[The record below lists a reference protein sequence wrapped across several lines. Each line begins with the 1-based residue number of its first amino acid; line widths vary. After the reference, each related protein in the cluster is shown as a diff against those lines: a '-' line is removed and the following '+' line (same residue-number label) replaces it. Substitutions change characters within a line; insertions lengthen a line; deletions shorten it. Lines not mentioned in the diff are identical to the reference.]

1 MARPEAAQLQIP
13 RWTAARLTD
22 LAEPDRWGGDR
33 MADDH
38 PAGEPLVPVLDL
50 AFDSGTLHALRA
62 GVKAHACQ
70 AGLPEAR
77 AEDVVLVVHELA
89 ANAVSHGAG
98 TGRLRIWR
106 LAGSLHCQVEDGEP
120 LGSGHPG
127 EPPDHAGTEPAD
139 AADAPGPPSGRPL
152 PSRPGHGLWLVRQVA
167 DRMRILSGA
176 RGTRATVAFDLP
188 ARRKGQGCLQS

>member
-1 MARPEAAQLQIP
+1 
-13 RWTAARLTD
+13 
-22 LAEPDRWGGDR
+22 

-38 PAGEPLVPVLDL
+38 PAGEPVVPVLDL
-50 AFDSGTLHALRA
+50 AFDSGTLYALRA
-62 GVKAHACQ
+62 GVKAHACE
-70 AGLPEAR
+70 AGLPEDR

-98 TGRLRIWR
+98 AGRLRIWK
-106 LAGSLHCQVEDGEP
+106 LAGALHCKVEDGEP
-120 LGSGHPG
+120 LASGHPA
-127 EPPDHAGTEPAD
+127 EPPSRVDNEATGTEEA
-139 AADAPGPPSGRPL
+139 SGQTSAHPL

-188 ARRKGQGCLQS
+188 ARGKGQGCLQA

>member
-1 MARPEAAQLQIP
+1 
-13 RWTAARLTD
+13 
-22 LAEPDRWGGDR
+22 

-38 PAGEPLVPVLDL
+38 PAGEPGVPVLDL

-70 AGLPEAR
+70 AGLPEDR
-77 AEDVVLVVHELA
+77 AEDVVLAVHELA

-98 TGRLRIWR
+98 AGRLRIWK
-106 LAGSLHCQVEDGEP
+106 LAGTLHCQVEDGEP
-120 LGSGHPG
+120 LSSGNPG
-127 EPPDHAGTEPAD
+127 EPPDHAGSEATD
-139 AADAPGPPSGRPL
+139 AADASGQTSEHPL

-188 ARRKGQGCLQS
+188 ARRKGQGCLQA

>member
-1 MARPEAAQLQIP
+1 
-13 RWTAARLTD
+13 
-22 LAEPDRWGGDR
+22 
-33 MADDH
+33 MADDQ
-38 PAGEPLVPVLDL
+38 PAGEPVVPVLDL

-62 GVKAHACQ
+62 GVKAHACE

-98 TGRLRIWR
+98 AGRLRIWK

-120 LGSGHPG
+120 LASGPASGH
-127 EPPDHAGTEPAD
+127 
-139 AADAPGPPSGRPL
+139 SL
-152 PSRPGHGLWLVRQVA
+152 PSRPGHGLWLARLIA

-188 ARRKGQGCLQS
+188 GRRKGQGCLQA

>member
-1 MARPEAAQLQIP
+1 MAE
-13 RWTAARLTD
+13 
-22 LAEPDRWGGDR
+22 
-33 MADDH
+33 DH
-38 PAGEPLVPVLDL
+38 PAGEPVVPVLDL

-62 GVKAHACQ
+62 GVKAHACE
-70 AGLPEAR
+70 AGLPEDR

-98 TGRLRIWR
+98 AGRLRIWK
-106 LAGSLHCQVEDGEP
+106 LAGALHCQVEDGEP
-120 LGSGHPG
+120 LTSEH
-127 EPPDHAGTEPAD
+127 
-139 AADAPGPPSGRPL
+139 PL

-188 ARRKGQGCLQS
+188 ARRKGQGCLQA

>member
-1 MARPEAAQLQIP
+1 
-13 RWTAARLTD
+13 
-22 LAEPDRWGGDR
+22 

-38 PAGEPLVPVLDL
+38 PAGEAVVPVLDL
-50 AFDSGTLHALRA
+50 AFHSGTLHALRA

-70 AGLPEAR
+70 AGLPDAR

-98 TGRLRIWR
+98 TGRLRIWK
-106 LAGSLHCQVEDGEP
+106 LAGSLHCEVEDGDP
-120 LGSGHPG
+120 LGSGR
-127 EPPDHAGTEPAD
+127 
-139 AADAPGPPSGRPL
+139 SL

-188 ARRKGQGCLQS
+188 GRRKGPGCLPA

>member
-1 MARPEAAQLQIP
+1 MARPEPARLRIL
-13 RWTAARLTD
+13 RWTAARVTD
-22 LAEPDRWGGDR
+22 LAEPDRWEGDR
-33 MADDH
+33 MADHH
-38 PAGEPLVPVLDL
+38 PAGEPGFPVLDL
-50 AFDSGTLHALRA
+50 PFDSGTLTALRA
-62 GVKAHACQ
+62 GVKAQACE

-98 TGRLRIWR
+98 AGRLRIWK
-106 LAGSLHCQVEDGEP
+106 LAGSLRCQVEDGDP
-120 LGSGHPG
+120 LG
-127 EPPDHAGTEPAD
+127 
-139 AADAPGPPSGRPL
+139 SGRPL

>member
-1 MARPEAAQLQIP
+1 
-13 RWTAARLTD
+13 
-22 LAEPDRWGGDR
+22 

-38 PAGEPLVPVLDL
+38 PAGEPGDPVLDL
-50 AFDSGTLHALRA
+50 AFDSGTLDVLRA

-98 TGRLRIWR
+98 TGRLRIWK
-106 LAGSLHCQVEDGEP
+106 LAGALHCQVEDGEP
-120 LGSGHPG
+120 LASGHPG
-127 EPPDHAGTEPAD
+127 ELPGHAGGEEAD
-139 AADAPGPPSGRPL
+139 AGDASGQTAEHRL

-188 ARRKGQGCLQS
+188 ARRKGQGCLQA

>member
-1 MARPEAAQLQIP
+1 
-13 RWTAARLTD
+13 
-22 LAEPDRWGGDR
+22 

-38 PAGEPLVPVLDL
+38 PAGEPGVPVLDL
-50 AFDSGTLHALRA
+50 AFDSGTLDALRA
-62 GVKAHACQ
+62 GVKTHACR

-77 AEDVVLVVHELA
+77 AEDVVLAVHELA

-98 TGRLRIWR
+98 AGRLRIWK
-106 LAGSLHCQVEDGEP
+106 LAGALHCQVEDGEP
-120 LGSGHPG
+120 LAPGHPT
-127 EPPDHAGTEPAD
+127 EPPGHVGSEAAG
-139 AADAPGPPSGRPL
+139 AADASGQTAENPL

-188 ARRKGQGCLQS
+188 ARRKGRGCLQA